1 MEWVSFYSPNVNHVS
16 TWYSSNSMKRKLKA
30 FGIFVAKISYVF
42 DVYSLEIQLQEQ
54 QQQQHKWSV
63 DLSKHIQAHNQTFLQ

>member
-1 MEWVSFYSPNVNHVS
+1 
-16 TWYSSNSMKRKLKA
+16 MKRKLKA

-42 DVYSLEIQLQEQ
+42 DVYSLEIQSQEQQQ

-63 DLSKHIQAHNQTFLQ
+63 DLCKHIQAHNQTFLQ